1 MNHLHNKV
9 DFKTPEILY
18 HKFAENGKY
27 IIGETFMTDDI
38 YGQETHDSFDETTK
52 SNILQQMIALKNNI
66 TKIKTYQKSKKH
78 ITVSTIGFS

>member
-1 MNHLHNKV
+1 
-9 DFKTPEILY
+9 
-18 HKFAENGKY
+18 
-27 IIGETFMTDDI
+27 MTDDI